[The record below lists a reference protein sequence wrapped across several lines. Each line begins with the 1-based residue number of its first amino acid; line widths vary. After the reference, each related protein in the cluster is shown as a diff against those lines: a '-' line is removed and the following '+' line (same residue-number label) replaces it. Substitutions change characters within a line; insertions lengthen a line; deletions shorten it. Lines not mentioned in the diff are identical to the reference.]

1 MSSRISAA
9 VQANTERTAAREK
22 KLMNAISKPLIAA
35 WVALLLA
42 ACAVPERAPE
52 TPLQL
57 QSFEARE
64 FEASKTLAF
73 SSVLTV
79 FQDLGYIV
87 ASADRET
94 GFITA
99 ASPAG
104 TRTNIWEALG
114 GIQTSGQTKATAFV
128 EDLRPGFVSI
138 RLNFVNA
145 RRRSTVY
152 GQTNDV
158 DEPVLDPKAYAAAF
172 ERIGDG
178 IFVRSRSG
186 KLPAV
191 R

>member
-1 MSSRISAA
+1 
-9 VQANTERTAAREK
+9 
-22 KLMNAISKPLIAA
+22 MNVKSLGVLALT
-35 WVALLLA
+35 LLLV
-42 ACAVPERAPE
+42 ACATSKRVSE

-64 FEASKTLAF
+64 FETSKTAAF
-73 SSVLTV
+73 GSVLTV

-87 ASADRET
+87 ASADKET

-104 TRTNIWEALG
+104 TRTNFWEALG
-114 GIQTSGQTKATAFV
+114 GVQTSGQTKATAFV
-128 EDLRPGFVSI
+128 EEIRPGFVSI

-145 RRRSTVY
+145 RRRSTFY

-158 DEPVLDPKAYAAAF
+158 DKPVLDPQAYAAAF

-178 IFVRSRSG
+178 IFVRSAGR
-186 KLPAV
+186 
-191 R
+191 

>member
-1 MSSRISAA
+1 MNVKGS
-9 VQANTERTAAREK
+9 VLLGLT
-22 KLMNAISKPLIAA
+22 LML
-35 WVALLLA
+35 V
-42 ACAVPERAPE
+42 ACATSKRVPQ

-64 FEASKTLAF
+64 FETSKTAAF
-73 SSVLTV
+73 GSVLTV

-87 ASADRET
+87 ASADKET

-104 TRTNIWEALG
+104 TRFNFWEALG
-114 GIQTSGQTKATAFV
+114 GVQTSGQTRATAYA
-128 EDLRPGFVSI
+128 EEIRPGFVSI

-145 RRRSTVY
+145 RRRSTFY

-158 DEPVLDPKAYAAAF
+158 DKPVLDPKEYAAAF

-178 IFVRSRSG
+178 IFVRSAGR
-186 KLPAV
+186 
-191 R
+191 